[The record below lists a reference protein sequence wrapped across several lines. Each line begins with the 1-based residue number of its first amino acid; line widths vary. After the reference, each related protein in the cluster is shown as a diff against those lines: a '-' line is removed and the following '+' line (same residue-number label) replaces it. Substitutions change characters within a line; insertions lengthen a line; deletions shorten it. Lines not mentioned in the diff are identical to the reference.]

1 MLPRV
6 TDLAAL
12 GLRRNPFGEPPPED
26 KARLAVVDVPRER
39 LARVRAGGFAL
50 LLTGPP
56 GRGKTTHLLALAAGL
71 PGAPLVRVPLDG
83 PPPALPDAP
92 LLLVDEL
99 HLLPARA
106 RAALLARRP
115 GLIATT
121 HADHADELARAG
133 LPWAAHAAGG
143 LTPRA
148 VVDRLA
154 AIVERRLLWSR
165 RSDPGGSGPGLV
177 VPRGTL
183 EALVARHGDDLRAI
197 LDVLY
202 ERVQAMTG
210 PGEVRP

>member
-1 MLPRV
+1 M
-6 TDLAAL
+6 
-12 GLRRNPFGEPPPED
+12 
-26 KARLAVVDVPRER
+26 DVPRE
-39 LARVRAGGFAL
+39 LVARVRAGGFAL

-71 PGAPLVRVPLDG
+71 PGAPLVRVPLEG
-83 PPPALPDAP
+83 PPPTIPDAP
-92 LLLVDEL
+92 LLLLDEL
-99 HLLPARA
+99 HLLPPRT

-121 HADHADELARAG
+121 HADHTDELARAD

-154 AIVERRLLWSR
+154 AIVERRLLWAR
-165 RSDPGGSGPGLV
+165 RGPGPGPI
-177 VPRGTL
+177 VPRATL
-183 EALVARHGDDLRAI
+183 EVLVARHGDDLRAI

-202 ERVQAMTG
+202 ERVQAMTSPGEIG